1 MMTTPTKTSVID
13 YFPKIS
19 NDEHIRIQNAQME
32 VDIMDLRNVQVRQ
45 KIRFVG
51 KRRNVS
57 AAHKSD
63 VYEDITDEDG
73 AVDDLD
79 HNCAIVIPIPAFA
92 PAIGPSDDDAPMI
105 VREEVDHKAAQVAS
119 APFIRSSDDD
129 APMIVREEVD
139 HKAAQVASAPSIRSS
154 DDDAPMIVRE
164 EEAEQ
169 VEQDREVNEE
179 EEEDD
184 DEKEDVDDHD
194 DEAISDE
201 NEAVD
206 LLDLTLAVPAS
217 APLDWSHSLFYDR
230 CRHSGSDTTSGS
242 SRSAESSSSMEAWL
256 DDSPM
261 MTSKEMKKV
270 QRYMQRTCGHKRSYK

>member
-1 MMTTPTKTSVID
+1 VNQAVDSTCSPLCFMMTTPTKTSLID

-19 NDEHIRIQNAQME
+19 NDEHIRIQNAQMA

-51 KRRNVS
+51 KRRLDS

-63 VYEDITDEDG
+63 VHEDITDDDG

-79 HNCAIVIPIPAFA
+79 LNCAIAILIPAFA
-92 PAIGPSDDDAPMI
+92 PAIGPSHSDDDAPMVVRKEVDLTAVQAASDDDDDAPMI
-105 VREEVDHKAAQVAS
+105 VRQ
-119 APFIRSSDDD
+119 
-129 APMIVREEVD
+129 
-139 HKAAQVASAPSIRSS
+139 
-154 DDDAPMIVRE
+154 

-169 VEQDREVNEE
+169 VELDGEVNEE
-179 EEEDD
+179 ENEEDN
-184 DEKEDVDDHD
+184 EIEDVDHHD
-194 DEAISDE
+194 DEGITDE

-206 LLDLTLAVPAS
+206 LLDLTLSVPAS
-217 APLDWSHSLFYDR
+217 APLPLDWSHSLFYDR

-256 DDSPM
+256 DDSQL

-270 QRYMQRTCGHKRSYK
+270 QKYMQRTCGHKRSYK